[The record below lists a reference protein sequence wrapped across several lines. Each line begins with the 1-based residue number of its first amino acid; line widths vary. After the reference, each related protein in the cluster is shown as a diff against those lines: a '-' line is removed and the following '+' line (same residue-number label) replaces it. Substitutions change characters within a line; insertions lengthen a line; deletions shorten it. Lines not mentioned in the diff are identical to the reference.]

1 MSDKIKATDDRIYT
15 SVVHIAK
22 RVVHLTKRVLHQRM
36 QNSYSLAIKL
46 TKEIAS
52 SQNKLILQ
60 LVENKRKSEE
70 KAKKKSRNRVTSDNW
85 TTGSHHSYTDSSIPD
100 FAYEE

>member
-15 SVVHIAK
+15 SVVHLAK
-22 RVVHLTKRVLHQRM
+22 RVRHQRM

-70 KAKKKSRNRVTSDNW
+70 KANKKSENRFRTDNW
-85 TTGSHHSYTDSSIPD
+85 TTGSHHSFSESSIPD